1 MTSQTPDRLS
11 TVTQFILERERDRPN
26 ATGDFTALLNAIALA
41 GKRISHDVN
50 RAGIADIIGLTGETN
65 IQDEQVQKLDMIA
78 NTQLERALAPTGLV
92 CAIGSE
98 EEDEPVQLENG
109 ENGRYV
115 VLYDPLDGSSNIDVG
130 APIGTIFS
138 IYKRKTP
145 VGSTSNSLEDMLQ
158 PGRDLAASG
167 YMIYG
172 SSTMLAYTT
181 GEGVHLFTLDP
192 EIGEF
197 ILTNSDLKDDG
208 GAKVYSAN
216 EGHSLTWDKVD
227 LEWVSQLKEE
237 GYSSRYIGSLVADFH
252 RNLLRG
258 GIFAYPGNSA
268 APNGKLRLLYE
279 AAPLAFIM
287 EQAGGSATDGKR
299 RILDIQPT
307 ELHQRTPLYIGSA
320 SEVERIIKMRAHTS
334 TTATR

>member
-1 MTSQTPDRLS
+1 MTSQQPDHLS
-11 TVTQFILERERDRPN
+11 TITQFILERERDRPD

-50 RAGIADIIGLTGETN
+50 RAGIADIIGLTGDEN
-65 IQDEQVQKLDMIA
+65 IQGEQVQKLDLIA
-78 NTQLERALAPTGLV
+78 NAQLERALAPTGLV

-98 EEDEPVQLENG
+98 EEDEPVPLEKG

-138 IYKRKTP
+138 IYRRKTP
-145 VGSTSNSLEDMLQ
+145 LGSSTNSLEDMLQ
-158 PGRDLAASG
+158 AGADLAASG
-167 YMIYG
+167 YLIYG
-172 SSTMLAYTT
+172 SSTMLVYTT

-192 EIGEF
+192 QIGEF
-197 ILTNSDLKDDG
+197 ILTNSDLKDDNG
-208 GAKVYSAN
+208 TRVYSAN
-216 EGHSLTWDKVD
+216 EGHSLTWDPVD

-258 GIFAYPGNSA
+258 GIFAYPGNNAS
-268 APNGKLRLLYE
+268 PNGKLRLLYE

-287 EQAGGSATDGKR
+287 EQAGGKATDGKR
-299 RILDIQPT
+299 RILDIKPT
-307 ELHQRTPLYIGSA
+307 ELHQRTPLYIGTA
-320 SEVERIIKMRAHTS
+320 SEVDRIMSMRLEAA
-334 TTATR
+334 ATR

>member
-1 MTSQTPDRLS
+1 MTSQKAQQPS
-11 TVTQFILERERDRPN
+11 TITQYILERERDRPD

-50 RAGIADIIGLTGETN
+50 RAGIADIIGLTGNTN
-65 IQDEQVQKLDMIA
+65 IQNEQVQKLDIIA

-98 EEDEPVQLENG
+98 EEDEPVTLENG

-138 IYKRKTP
+138 IYRRKTP
-145 VGSTSNSLEDMLQ
+145 IGSTSNSLEDMLQ
-158 PGRDLAASG
+158 PGCDLAASG
-167 YMIYG
+167 YLIYG
-172 SSTMLAYTT
+172 SSTMLVYTT
-181 GEGVHLFTLDP
+181 GDGVHMFTLDP

-197 ILTNSDLKDDG
+197 ILTDADLKDDKG
-208 GAKVYSAN
+208 TKVYSAN
-216 EGHSLTWDKVD
+216 EGHSLTWDPVD
-227 LEWVSQLKEE
+227 LEWVSQLKQE

-258 GIFAYPGNSA
+258 GIFAYPGNVSS
-268 APNGKLRLLYE
+268 PNGKLRLLYE
-279 AAPLAFIM
+279 AAPLSFLM
-287 EQAGGSATDGKR
+287 EQAGGKATDGRR
-299 RILDIQPT
+299 RILDIKPS

-320 SEVERIIKMRAHTS
+320 NEVDRIMAMRLEA
-334 TTATR
+334 AAAR

>member
-1 MTSQTPDRLS
+1 MTSRTPDRLK
-11 TVTQFILERERDRPN
+11 TITQFILERERDRPD

-41 GKRISHDVN
+41 GKQISHDVN

-65 IQDEQVQKLDMIA
+65 IQDEAVQKLDIIA

-98 EEDEPVQLENG
+98 EEDEPVPIEDG

-138 IYKRKTP
+138 IYRRKTP
-145 VGSTSNSLEDMLQ
+145 LGSTSNSLVDMLQ
-158 PGRDLAASG
+158 PGRDLAAAG
-167 YMIYG
+167 YLIYG
-172 SSTMLAYTT
+172 SSTMMAYTT

-197 ILTNSDLKDDG
+197 ILTDADLQDDSG
-208 GAKVYSAN
+208 TKVYSAN

-227 LEWVSQLKEE
+227 LEWVSQLKIE

-258 GIFAYPGNSA
+258 GIFAYPGNNS

-279 AAPLAFIM
+279 AAPLSFIM
-287 EQAGGSATDGKR
+287 EQAGGKATDGKR
-299 RILDIQPT
+299 RILDIEPT

-320 SEVERIIKMRAHTS
+320 NEVDRIMAMRSKSA
-334 TTATR
+334 ATR

>member
-1 MTSQTPDRLS
+1 MTSQKPDRVQ
-11 TVTQFILERERDRPN
+11 TVTQFILERERDRPD
-26 ATGDFTALLNAIALA
+26 ATGDFTAILNAIALA
-41 GKRISHDVN
+41 GKRISRDVN
-50 RAGIADIIGLTGETN
+50 RAGIADIIGLTGDEN
-65 IQDEQVQKLDMIA
+65 IQGEQVQKLDIIA

-98 EEDEPVQLENG
+98 EEDEPVPIEDG
-109 ENGRYV
+109 DNGRYV

-138 IYKRKTP
+138 IYRRKTP
-145 VGSTSNSLEDMLQ
+145 LGSTSNSLEDMLQ
-158 PGRDLAASG
+158 AGADLAASG
-167 YMIYG
+167 YLIYG
-172 SSTMLAYTT
+172 SSTMLVYTT

-192 EIGEF
+192 QIGEF
-197 ILTNSDLKDDG
+197 ILTNSDLVDDA

-216 EGHSLTWDKVD
+216 EGHSLTWDPVD
-227 LEWVSQLKEE
+227 LEWVSQLKIE

-258 GIFAYPGNSA
+258 GIFAYPGNQSS
-268 APNGKLRLLYE
+268 PNGKLRLLYE

-287 EQAGGSATDGKR
+287 EQAGGKATDGKR

-307 ELHQRTPLYIGSA
+307 ELHQRTPLYIGTA
-320 SEVERIIKMRAHTS
+320 AEVDRLMAMHMEAAGAAR
-334 TTATR
+334 